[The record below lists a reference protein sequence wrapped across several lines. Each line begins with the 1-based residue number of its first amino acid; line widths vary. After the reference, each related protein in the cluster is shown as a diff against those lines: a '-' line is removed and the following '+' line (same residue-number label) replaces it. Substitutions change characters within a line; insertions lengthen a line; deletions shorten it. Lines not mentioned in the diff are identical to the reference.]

1 MNLQRM
7 GTLKEESGSLK
18 TVKFL
23 SMKALPELEVITP
36 DSAATVTELKPIL
49 SERKPDVTFEQICI
63 PFADPLKKPVSTEVP
78 KQSIVLEKNNAKK
91 EEPNGNSV
99 CHIINHR

>member
-1 MNLQRM
+1 M

-78 KQSIVLEKNNAKK
+78 KQLIALEKNNAKK